1 MPLQAARRSGPDW
14 CAGRKDAGAAIALE
28 LWSMPLEAFGGFMR
42 TIPSPL
48 GIGTITLADGA
59 TVQGFLCERQ
69 AVEAAKD
76 ITAIGDWRKFL
87 SEGAHPVSDGPA
99 VSLS

>member
-1 MPLQAARRSGPDW
+1 
-14 CAGRKDAGAAIALE
+14 
-28 LWSMPLEAFGGFMR
+28 MR

-48 GIGTITLADGA
+48 GIGTITLADG
-59 TVQGFLCERQ
+59 TKVQGFLCEGQ
-69 AVEAAKD
+69 AVETAQD

-87 SEGAHPVSDGPA
+87 SEQARSAFDGPA